1 MCCNFSPVHR
11 RGYRLGLPFPGRYEC
26 VLNTDRPEFGGT
38 GLGDTAPVK
47 SEYVPCHGQEQ
58 SMEIDLPPMSAVI
71 YRCVKKF
78 PPRRTRAAGPAQ
90 KKSAGSAP
98 ATP

>member
-1 MCCNFSPVHR
+1 
-11 RGYRLGLPFPGRYEC
+11 
-26 VLNTDRPEFGGT
+26 
-38 GLGDTAPVK
+38 
-47 SEYVPCHGQEQ
+47 
-58 SMEIDLPPMSAVI
+58 MEIDLPPMSAVI

>member
-1 MCCNFSPVHR
+1 
-11 RGYRLGLPFPGRYEC
+11 
-26 VLNTDRPEFGGT
+26 
-38 GLGDTAPVK
+38 
-47 SEYVPCHGQEQ
+47 
-58 SMEIDLPPMSAVI
+58 MEIDLPPMSAVI

-98 ATP
+98 AKMCIRDSQEGFSTALSKSPVQQGLCLRRAGPPRTAPYTYS